1 MNESVE
7 QIATIVLNT
16 TSRENFSGV
25 SNINPEIIRKIRGA
39 QPGIENLL
47 KKCGFEILYYSIPYT
62 IEKKTTLK
70 KYPIFL
76 LIAQKNS
83 LLNF

>member
-1 MNESVE
+1 LCIADVVAEDGSFHPKE
-7 QIATIVLNT
+7 QNFNGHFGFN
-16 TSRENFSGV
+16 RETL
-25 SNINPEIIRKIRGA
+25 
-39 QPGIENLL
+39 ENLL

-76 LIAQKNS
+76 LIAQKK
-83 LLNF
+83 